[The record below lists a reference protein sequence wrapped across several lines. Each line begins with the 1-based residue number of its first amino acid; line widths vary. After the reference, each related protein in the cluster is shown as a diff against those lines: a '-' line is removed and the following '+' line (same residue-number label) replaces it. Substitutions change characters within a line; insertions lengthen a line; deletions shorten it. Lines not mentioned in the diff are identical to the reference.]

1 MISKPHLAGSHVFKA
16 YLIFISLIYCVGPKE
31 ANCGY
36 LPTSLCLSPHVG
48 MRLHMWDGVKEHD
61 ILYEHKSYKLKLLWK
76 LVVQLGQYWY
86 VALSDK
92 KNNGWREL
100 EYANAETT
108 FESHILKTLS
118 QSYDA

>member
-61 ILYEHKSYKLKLLWK
+61 MHCELKPYNFKIL
-76 LVVQLGQYWY
+76 G
-86 VALSDK
+86 
-92 KNNGWREL
+92 NC
-100 EYANAETT
+100 
-108 FESHILKTLS
+108 
-118 QSYDA
+118 